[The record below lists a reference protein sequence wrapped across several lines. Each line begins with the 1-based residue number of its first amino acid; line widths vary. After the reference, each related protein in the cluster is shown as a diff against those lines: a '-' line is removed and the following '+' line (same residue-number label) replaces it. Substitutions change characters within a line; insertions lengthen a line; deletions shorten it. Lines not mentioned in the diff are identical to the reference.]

1 MKKLHARELSRNQSV
16 LRFDVILQ
24 HDWPI
29 EQCFLHTRVFFG
41 GKTKSPC
48 FDLFTH
54 WLIKQITNT
63 YETSQIALFP
73 FVCGFCFVRAFS
85 FQDHTK
91 IALFFSFSQFGG
103 STHHLNFDKFR
114 DTCSSFNWAKYQQLT
129 HFKGL
134 NWQRDVVFLRWERV
148 LLPWCTAHF
157 LRRGKHDNKWN
168 ILVQFNNFTVV
179 YSVKLRRLTNRK
191 TTRRESPLQ
200 YRLTL
205 SKSNERLNNT
215 LQLFCLVGYQMWPFT
230 CKLLTSTAS
239 LSLFLYWQFTTKHL
253 KV

>member
-1 MKKLHARELSRNQSV
+1 M
-16 LRFDVILQ
+16 
-24 HDWPI
+24 
-29 EQCFLHTRVFFG
+29 
-41 GKTKSPC
+41 
-48 FDLFTH
+48 
-54 WLIKQITNT
+54 
-63 YETSQIALFP
+63 ALFL
-73 FVCGFCFVRAFS
+73 S
-85 FQDHTK
+85 FT
-91 IALFFSFSQFGG
+91 QFGG
-103 STHHLNFDKFR
+103 STYPLNFDKFR
-114 DTCSSFNWAKYQQLT
+114 DICSSFNWAKYQQLT

-134 NWQRDVVFLRWERV
+134 NWQRDVVFLRWKWV
-148 LLPWCTAHF
+148 LLSWCTAHF

-200 YRLTL
+200 YRLIL